1 MQRVLIIVRGLPGA
15 GKSTAASSF
24 GVPVREADQ
33 YDGLYTYHEDG
44 TVEFHGMNMVDG
56 VPMVSHAHT
65 WCQSKVRED
74 LGLTVDCMGVQV
86 QFETPPVAVVAN
98 TFVQGWEFTP
108 YLEMARE
115 AGARVVVIDCYDG
128 GMDDATLAARNVHGV
143 PEFAIARMRSNWD
156 ADWRAAQDRDPMPPW
171 LRNQG

>member
-1 MQRVLIIVRGLPGA
+1 MNRILVIVRGLPGA
-15 GKSTAASSF
+15 GKSTIAAQF

-44 TVEFHGMNMVDG
+44 TVEFHGMTAMPDGALMVG
-56 VPMVSHAHT
+56 HAHN
-65 WCQSKVRED
+65 WCQSCIRED
-74 LGLTVDCMGVQV
+74 LAGD
-86 QFETPPVAVVAN
+86 EPVAVVAN

-143 PEFAIARMRSNWD
+143 PEVAIARMRSNWD
-156 ADWRAAQDRDPMPPW
+156 ADWRAAQDRNPMPPW
-171 LRNQG
+171 LRKKE

>member
-44 TVEFHGMNMVDG
+44 TVEFNGMNMVDG
-56 VPMVSHAHT
+56 VPMVSHAHA

-74 LGLTVDCMGVQV
+74 LGLAAA
-86 QFETPPVAVVAN
+86 PPVAVVAN

-171 LRNQG
+171 LRNQD

>member
-15 GKSTAASSF
+15 GKSTAALSF
-24 GVPVREADQ
+24 GVPVREADKF
-33 YDGLYTYHEDG
+33 DGLYTFHEDG
-44 TVEFHGMNMVDG
+44 SVQFHGMETVAGTLMIQV
-56 VPMVSHAHT
+56 AHE
-65 WCQSKVRED
+65 WCQACIRED
-74 LGLTVDCMGVQV
+74 LASD
-86 QFETPPVAVVAN
+86 EPVAVVAN

-115 AGARVVVIDCYDG
+115 ADARVVVIDCYDG

-143 PEFAIARMRSNWD
+143 PEAAITRMRSNWD

-171 LRNQG
+171 LRNQD